1 MFVEPR
7 VRSSINNVTY
17 CALRQGTSRVDLNNV
32 ASTRV
37 LCVVGI
43 FSVVTYYAMIFV
55 LSPIAKCCYLPEFV
69 AKASTCLIFYWKH

>member
-1 MFVEPR
+1 MFVEPI

-43 FSVVTYYAMIFV
+43 FSVVT
-55 LSPIAKCCYLPEFV
+55 
-69 AKASTCLIFYWKH
+69 